1 MFDPAYAALLT
12 DLQAMPGSVAGKTLL
27 DETLVVIVAEFG
39 RTVGALNNQAG
50 RDHNLRMTTVW
61 AGGGV
66 RGGQVI
72 GKTDATGGNV
82 ADYGWSANRDVR
94 PEDVTC
100 TIYSALGI
108 DYTTV
113 RHDDPL
119 GRGFEYVPFAKDGT
133 YKPIDELF

>member
-1 MFDPAYAALLT
+1 VM
-12 DLQAMPGSVAGKTLL
+12 
-27 DETLVVIVAEFG
+27 AEFG
-39 RTVGALNNQAG
+39 RTVGALNNQDG
-50 RDHNLRMTTVW
+50 RDHNLRMTSVW
-61 AGGGV
+61 AGGGT

-72 GKTDATGGNV
+72 GKTDATGNGV
-82 ADYGWSANRDVR
+82 AEYGWSANRDVR

-133 YKPIDELF
+133 YQPIGELW

>member
-1 MFDPAYAALLT
+1 
-12 DLQAMPGSVAGKTLL
+12 
-27 DETLVVIVAEFG
+27 VIVAEFG
-39 RTVGALNNQAG
+39 RTVGALNGQGG
-50 RDHNLRMTTVW
+50 REHNLRMSTVW

-66 RGGQVI
+66 RGGRVI
-72 GKTDATGGNV
+72 GKTDATGDKV
-82 ADYGWSANRDVR
+82 DDYGWSANRDVR
-94 PEDVTC
+94 PEDVTS

-133 YKPIDELF
+133 YKPIEELF

>member
-1 MFDPAYAALLT
+1 
-12 DLQAMPGSVAGKTLL
+12 MPGSVAGKTLL
-27 DETLVVIVAEFG
+27 DETLVVIVSEFG
-39 RTVGALNNQAG
+39 RTVGALNGQGG
-50 RDHNLRMTTVW
+50 RDHNLRMSTVW

-66 RGGQVI
+66 RGGRVI
-72 GKTDATGGNV
+72 GSTDATGNNV
-82 ADYGWSANRDVR
+82 ADYGWSGNRDVR

-100 TIYSALGI
+100 SVYSALGI

-133 YKPIDELF
+133 YQPVGELW